1 MGRLV
6 SDHAVAGQ
14 PLVLTY
20 TPASGL
26 TAVLKAA
33 QVSTKVSVPAVS
45 GEMTIDG
52 LQGGPLR
59 EKIEVAAGTGDRILL
74 GIPSEGIVASGVDV
88 PLVLTVPNLNV
99 GIAGWMVADDA

>member
-52 LQGGPLR
+52 LQGGPLQ
-59 EKIEVAAGTGDRILL
+59 
-74 GIPSEGIVASGVDV
+74 
-88 PLVLTVPNLNV
+88 
-99 GIAGWMVADDA
+99 